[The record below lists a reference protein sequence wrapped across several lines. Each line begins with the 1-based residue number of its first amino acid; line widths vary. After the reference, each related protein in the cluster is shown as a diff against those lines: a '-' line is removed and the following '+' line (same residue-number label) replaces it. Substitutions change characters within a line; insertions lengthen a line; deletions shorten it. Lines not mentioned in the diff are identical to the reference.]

1 MLKKIRI
8 ENSGD
13 TSFLPGSLVDVLDF
27 EEENERLIQQA
38 RIPAEGKQVILGIT
52 KAALATN
59 SFLSAASFQET
70 TKVLTDA
77 AIHGRIDPLI
87 GLKENVIIG
96 KLIPA
101 GTGMKRY
108 RSTRLSTDAR
118 IRAAKALAAQ
128 REEQL
133 NAEEIAYMMA
143 MHAPQENQFIGA
155 QDEPEDPESLQD
167 SVNNVSDYE
176 DEDNEQ
182 DLDDLQGP
190 EAEDLE
196 EMEEEMAEEESEN
209 VEREAESE
217 DDSEDELIITEE

>member
-176 DEDNEQ
+176 DEDKDQ

>member
-1 MLKKIRI
+1 
-8 ENSGD
+8 
-13 TSFLPGSLVDVLDF
+13 VDVLDF

-176 DEDNEQ
+176 DEDKDQ